1 MQVVWDLLGSTSNK
15 ESACNEG
22 DLGSIS
28 GSGRFP
34 ERENYNPL
42 IVIAWRIPW
51 TEESFGVQS
60 IGLQRI
66 RHDSNTGDLGSNA
79 VLGRSPGGGHDYPLQ
94 YCLEN
99 HIDRE
104 AW

>member
-42 IVIAWRIPW
+42 
-51 TEESFGVQS
+51 
-60 IGLQRI
+60 
-66 RHDSNTGDLGSNA
+66 HC
-79 VLGRSPGGGHDYPLQ
+79 

-99 HIDRE
+99 PMDRE
-104 AW
+104 VFWGTVHRVAKNQT

>member
-1 MQVVWDLLGSTSNK
+1 MKETWIQSLGQEDSLK
-15 ESACNEG
+15 ER
-22 DLGSIS
+22 ITIH
-28 GSGRFP
+28 F
-34 ERENYNPL
+34 

-51 TEESFGVQS
+51 TEKSFGVQS